1 MRDSGKPLG
10 NLSVVDLGLGLPGAL
25 LTRMLADG
33 GAQIRRIE
41 PAAGDP
47 FYGLYPCYSL
57 WRGDAQV
64 SRAETAVAATTLAA
78 DLLRTADV
86 CVVGGEDF
94 PGVDWRVD
102 VEDLAQSYPRLVIL
116 EIAGYCHG
124 TPEAEAPA
132 VDLLVQAYSGLVH
145 EQYSNRPM
153 LHALP
158 APSYGAALQGLVGL
172 LAALVDRERT
182 GKGQIVRTSLFEGT
196 LSWLGH
202 SWFMSERS
210 DWSMDLVVPKD
221 VSQLMFR
228 CADDK
233 YLHFALVTANA
244 RANVYGVLGIEDGAA
259 GAPHGGLPSLAKGA
273 RNFYGDVDLL
283 QSYIINWKRADLL
296 DRLWAL
302 AVAAEPVNKPG
313 EVWDD
318 EQVVHNGTIWRDA
331 HGVSRVGLPFKV
343 DFIEDAPQ
351 PARAR
356 KSSESAPPL
365 QGIRL
370 VDFGTFAA
378 GPHASMILADL
389 GADVIKVESIAGD
402 PIHNFYRP
410 YSTSSRGK
418 RHLAIDMKKP
428 QGLEVALRLCRGA
441 DIVHHNF
448 RPGVAERLGIDAQ
461 TLHRLKPSLVILE
474 TSGYGTSG
482 PKSQRA
488 GIDYALQALTG
499 HEQHAA
505 GEGNDATCY
514 NLTTIDFAAGILG
527 AICTLEA
534 QLHKERTGGGA
545 TVATSLLETGLFLL
559 SELLR
564 TRDGAFVPLP
574 KLNHEQ
580 TGFHPAEQLYK
591 ARDSWIAIAAR
602 TEEMAQTLLAVLGLQ
617 ARIDKPRRDWR
628 TAEALLIAE
637 AIAQRD
643 AAAVLAALQ
652 SAGVWSAPCRAQAK
666 ELTLR
671 DATLRRRGTVLST
684 PHARYGEIL
693 QIGALFTLSRA
704 RTRPSG
710 ATAGIGQH
718 SRQVLAELGYSD
730 AEVAQLY
737 ADGIVAGPQA

>member
-1 MRDSGKPLG
+1 MSKSRKPLDTI
-10 NLSVVDLGLGLPGAL
+10 SVVDLGLGLSAAL
-25 LTRMLADG
+25 VTRMLADA

-41 PAAGDP
+41 PTAGDP
-47 FYGLYPCYSL
+47 FYELHPCYSV
-57 WRGDAQV
+57 WRGDAQI
-64 SRAETAVAATTLAA
+64 SKAGTSAAAVTLAA
-78 DLLRTADV
+78 DGLATADL

-94 PGVDWRVD
+94 PGLDWRVD
-102 VEDLAQSYPRLVIL
+102 VEELARSHPRLVIL
-116 EIAGYCHG
+116 EISGYCHG

-145 EQYSNRPM
+145 EQYSDRPM
-153 LHALP
+153 LYALP

-172 LAALVDRERT
+172 LGALVDREQT

-202 SWFMSERS
+202 SWFISERS

-221 VSQLMFR
+221 VSQLTFR
-228 CADDK
+228 CADGE

-244 RANVYGVLGIEDGAA
+244 RAHVYGVLGIDDATA
-259 GAPHGGLPSLAKGA
+259 GSRHGGLPSLAKGA

-283 QSYIINWKRADLL
+283 QSYIIKWNRADLL
-296 DRLWAL
+296 ERLWAL
-302 AVAAEPVNKPG
+302 GVAAEPVNKPG
-313 EVWDD
+313 DVWDD
-318 EQVVHNGTIWRDA
+318 EQVAQNGTIWREAD
-331 HGVSRVGLPFKV
+331 GVSRVGLPFKV
-343 DFIEDAPQ
+343 DFIDDATR

-356 KSSESAPPL
+356 KQSESAPPL
-365 QGIRL
+365 SGIRI
-370 VDFGTFAA
+370 VDFGTYAA

-402 PIHNFYRP
+402 PIHSFYRP

-428 QGLEVALRLCRGA
+428 QGVEIALRLCRGA

-499 HEQHAA
+499 HEEHAA
-505 GEGNDATCY
+505 GEGTGLTCY
-514 NLTTIDFAAGILG
+514 SLTTIDFAAGMLG
-527 AICTLEA
+527 AVCSLAA
-534 QLHKERTGGGA
+534 QWKKERTGGGA

-559 SELLR
+559 SQLVR
-564 TRDGAFVPLP
+564 TRDGTFVPLP
-574 KLNHEQ
+574 RLNHEQ

-591 ARDSWIAIAAR
+591 ARDGWVAIAAR
-602 TEEMAQTLLAVLGLQ
+602 TEEMAGRLLAVLGLET
-617 ARIDKPRRDWR
+617 RINRRRRDWGR
-628 TAEALLIAE
+628 AEAALIAD

-643 AAAVLAALQ
+643 AAKVLAGLRREE
-652 SAGVWSAPCRAQAK
+652 VWCAPCRSEAK
-666 ELTLR
+666 EVTLR
-671 DATLRRRGTVLST
+671 DLELRERGTVLST
-684 PHARYGEIL
+684 KHARYGEIL
-693 QIGALFTLSRA
+693 QIGSLFTLSRA
-704 RTRPSG
+704 RIRPSG
-710 ATAGIGQH
+710 DTATIGQH
-718 SRQVLAELGYSD
+718 SREILAELGYGD
-730 AEVAQLY
+730 AEIAQLC
-737 ADGIVAGPQA
+737 ADAVVVGQ

>member
-1 MRDSGKPLG
+1 MNLSRKPLDT
-10 NLSVVDLGLGLPGAL
+10 LSVVDLGLGLSAAL
-25 LTRMLADG
+25 VTRMLADA
-33 GAQIRRIE
+33 GAEVRRIE
-41 PAAGDP
+41 PSAGDP
-47 FYGLYPCYSL
+47 FYELYPCYSV
-57 WRGDAQV
+57 WRRDAHI
-64 SRAETAVAATTLAA
+64 SKAATSAAAMAANALATA
-78 DLLRTADV
+78 DL

-94 PGVDWRVD
+94 PDLEWRMD
-102 VEDLAQSYPRLVIL
+102 VEELARLHPRLVIL
-116 EIAGYCHG
+116 EISGYCHG
-124 TPEAEAPA
+124 TLEAKAPA

-145 EQYSNRPM
+145 EQYSDRPM
-153 LHALP
+153 VHALP

-182 GKGQIVRTSLFEGT
+182 GKGQIVRASLFEGA

-210 DWSMDLVVPKD
+210 DWSMDLVVPRD

-233 YLHFALVTANA
+233 YLQFALVTANA
-244 RANVYGVLGIEDGAA
+244 RAHVYGVLGIDDGAA
-259 GAPHGGLPSLAKGA
+259 GAPHGGLPSMAKGA

-283 QSYIINWKRADLL
+283 QSYIIGWKRADLL
-296 DRLWAL
+296 EKLWAL
-302 AVAAEPVNKPG
+302 GVAAEPVNAPG

-318 EQVVHNGTIWRDA
+318 EQVVHNGTIWREAD
-331 HGVSRVGLPFKV
+331 GVSRVGLPFKV
-343 DFIEDAPQ
+343 DFVEAAAQ

-356 KSSESAPPL
+356 KTSESAPPL

-370 VDFGTFAA
+370 IDFGTFAA

-389 GADVIKVESIAGD
+389 GADVIKVESTSGD

-428 QGLEVALRLCRGA
+428 QGLEVARRLCRGA

-461 TLHRLKPSLVILE
+461 ALHRLKPSLVILE

-499 HEQHAA
+499 HEGRAA
-505 GEGNDATCY
+505 GEGNAFTCY
-514 NLTTIDFAAGILG
+514 NLTTIDFAAGMLG
-527 AICTLEA
+527 AACTLVA
-534 QLHKERTGGGA
+534 QLHQERTGGGA

-559 SELLR
+559 SELVR
-564 TRDGAFVPLP
+564 ARDGTFAPLP
-574 KLNHEQ
+574 KLNYEQ

-602 TEEMAQTLLAVLGLQ
+602 TEEMAQRLLAVLGLK
-617 ARIDKPRRDWR
+617 ARIDKPRRDWG
-628 TAEALLIAE
+628 TAEALLIAG

-643 AAAVLAALQ
+643 TAAVLAALQ
-652 SAGVWSAPCRAQAK
+652 SARVWSAPCRAQAK
-666 ELTLR
+666 ELSLR
-671 DATLRRRGTVLST
+671 DATLRERGTVLST
-684 PHARYGEIL
+684 QHARFGEIL
-693 QIGALFTLSRA
+693 QVGCQFTLSRA
-704 RTRPSG
+704 KTCPSG
-710 ATAGIGQH
+710 ETAVIGQH
-718 SRQVLAELGYSD
+718 TRQILTELGYSD
-730 AEVAQLY
+730 AQIAQLY
-737 ADGIVAGPQA
+737 ADAVVAGQ